1 MHFASQEKTH
11 RLNFQPPALCFFH
24 LNTFLQGNLYFS
36 FSNNRLTPALASQN
50 WTILSSF
57 ATKLNNQN
65 HSIMINKAQEQLI
78 RNVQFRL
85 IKTIQILK
93 PLLHKIGQFR
103 NLSEK
108 FLYKRWPFL
117 CLGGAHFCFH
127 WKLCFSSFKLFI
139 WYSFSFSAPLHEFLS
154 ILLAMVGSEVT
165 LNFLLTPPW
174 TNARHLYE
182 FLELRH
188 FPGGTRRSH
197 EGLLSSK
204 ISHIFS

>member
-108 FLYKRWPFL
+108 FLYKSWPFL
-117 CLGGAHFCFH
+117 CLGGVHFCF
-127 WKLCFSSFKLFI
+127 
-139 WYSFSFSAPLHEFLS
+139 PLETVFFQLQTVH
-154 ILLAMVGSEVT
+154 
-165 LNFLLTPPW
+165 LNTVSLFLLLFMNFCQYCWQWWGLKWHWISFWHHPEPM
-174 TNARHLYE
+174 H
-182 FLELRH
+182 
-188 FPGGTRRSH
+188 GTFM
-197 EGLLSSK
+197 SS
-204 ISHIFS
+204 